1 MVAVF
6 IIIAVIVAFLI
17 FVFCTFRYD
26 SKGAVGEFIVKTV
39 YRIALRKREYK
50 LYNDLMFKFE
60 DGSFQIDHIIASPYG
75 IFVIETKNYGGTV
88 VGYESANKFI
98 QYVGNRKNEFY
109 SPIKQ
114 NRGHIYKLKS
124 VLGDYPY
131 TSVVVFLGGVKL
143 NVTSLTFVGT
153 PRESVSYIKSFRK
166 VVLTADELE
175 AFDKIITEAIESC
188 DITVREHVA
197 KLNEKKAAYENA
209 LAQGLC
215 PLCGSPLVLRHG
227 KYGDF
232 YGCSSYPKCKFRH
245 NIDS

>member
-17 FVFCTFRYD
+17 FVFCTSRYD

-175 AFDKIITEAIESC
+175 AFDKKITEAIESC

-209 LAQGLC
+209 LAQVLC

-227 KYGDF
+227 KFGDF

-245 NIDS
+245 NIES